1 MLFLIAIHTAIEE
14 TGVAERVQGSIAR
27 YIGGEVPRGMA
38 HKTEANVVKA
48 HAFMAHA
55 FLAHM
60 VGTTVHRSQKPEIR
74 GTLARPVAP
83 RFRMIS
89 VTDVEELIIGPAP
102 VVHER
107 KL

>member
-27 YIGGEVPRGMA
+27 DMGGEVPRGMA
-38 HKTEANVVKA
+38 HKTKANVVKA
-48 HAFMAHA
+48 HAFMAHV
-55 FLAHM
+55 
-60 VGTTVHRSQKPEIR
+60 VGTIVHRPQKLDMR

-102 VVHER
+102 VVHQR